1 MEEYPIDEI
10 MESIDFSK
18 NQYQTLKSGIMLT
31 NWEISVLEQYHVPYQ
46 KCLSL
51 KEILYEIEEVL
62 QDQDDCLELENVSS
76 SISER
81 DYYQNTP
88 F

>member
-1 MEEYPIDEI
+1 MDYSIDEVI
-10 MESIDFSK
+10 QNMNFSDY
-18 NQYQTLKSGIMLT
+18 QFQTLKSGLMLT

>member
-1 MEEYPIDEI
+1 MEEYPVNQIIDE
-10 MESIDFSK
+10 MNFSDY
-18 NQYQTLKSGIMLT
+18 QYQTLKSGVMLT

-51 KEILYEIEEVL
+51 KEILYEIEEIL
-62 QDQDDCLELENVSS
+62 SQEDLEELEKVSS

>member
-1 MEEYPIDEI
+1 MEEYPVNQIIDE
-10 MESIDFSK
+10 MNFSDY
-18 NQYQTLKSGIMLT
+18 QYQTLKSGVMLT

-62 QDQDDCLELENVSS
+62 SQEDLEELEKVSS

>member
-1 MEEYPIDEI
+1 MEEYPVNQIIEE
-10 MESIDFSK
+10 MNFSDY
-18 NQYQTLKSGIMLT
+18 QYQTLKSGVMLT
-31 NWEISVLEQYHVPYQ
+31 NWEISVLEQYHIPYQ

-62 QDQDDCLELENVSS
+62 SQEDLEELEKVSS